1 MKSYIFN
8 TNFSLDDEKNHN
20 LITKQRLVME
30 KCDGN
35 IIISSDKGLYNYND
49 NLQFEKPH
57 TKSLFYGLYIEP
69 EIGKVIVKSHFVK
82 TTALFISTMWA
93 AKDIYVVSNNGFY
106 ISGTYFND
114 FIKFDKEEFN
124 LDLYQLGD
132 IYLIYVKGD
141 ERENVL
147 LENVYVHYDQQKDLS
162 ILSAKPLAPE
172 TIIKQTKGYTYSY
185 SDSSFDTEMLKQSN
199 EGYAI
204 GDQFDLSKFND
215 KVEHVNKYYF
225 INKYIEM
232 YM

>member
-57 TKSLFYGLYIEP
+57 TKSLFYGLYIEL
-69 EIGKVIVKSHFVK
+69 ENEKTIVKRHFLK

-106 ISGTYFND
+106 INGNYFND
-114 FIKFDKEEFN
+114 FIKYDKDEFN

-141 ERENVL
+141 ERDNVL
-147 LENVYVHYDQQKDLS
+147 LENVHVHYDSDKDLS
-162 ILSAKPLAPE
+162 ILSVKPLVPE
-172 TIIKQTKGYTYSY
+172 EIIKHIKAYTYSY
-185 SDSSFDTEMLKQSN
+185 SDSPFDTEMLNQSN
-199 EGYAI
+199 KGYAI
-204 GDQFDLSKFND
+204 GNEFDISKFSD
-215 KVEHVNKYYF
+215 QVEHVNKYYF